1 MAAGIT
7 RRDGLKLAGATALAG
22 ATIAATGAA
31 RAQSGS
37 GGGFDVAVVGAGVFG
52 AWSAWMLAR
61 AGYSVALIDQYGPAN
76 ARASSAGE
84 SRVTRMSY
92 GADAIYSQMAARSLP
107 HWQALSARC
116 ALPVFHN
123 AGVLWFSPPG
133 DEYMHQSIAWLEA
146 NGRAFWRGDAQALR
160 QRFPQMRFADG
171 EEGFVELETGALIAG
186 RAVQTVAKESGAPL
200 VIARAEPPR
209 RQSDGRYLVADGVV
223 AAHVVYACGPWLG
236 KLFPDVLGGRI
247 VPTRQEIMHFGSAP
261 GDARFA
267 PPALPVWADNNA
279 GDIAYGLPDLEN
291 QGFKIAFDRH
301 GPEVDPD
308 SQDRRL
314 TPAMVEQ
321 AREYLARR
329 FPDLAAAPLIHGR
342 VCQYE
347 NSSNGDFLIDRLPGH
362 DNVWLVGGGSGH
374 GFKHGPAVGELVAR
388 HIADAGLAVEQRF
401 SLATKGTAAARSV
414 Y

>member
-1 MAAGIT
+1 MADGLT
-7 RRDGLKLAGATALAG
+7 RRDGLKLVGAATLGTAALAR
-22 ATIAATGAA
+22 TK
-31 RAQSGS
+31 RAQAKP

-52 AWSAWMLAR
+52 VWSAWMLAK
-61 AGYSVALIDQYGPAN
+61 AGYSVAIVDQYGPAN

-84 SRVTRMSY
+84 SRVTRLSY
-92 GADAIYSQMAARSLP
+92 GSDAIYSQMAARSLP
-107 HWQALSARC
+107 HWQALSGRC

-123 AGVLWFSPPG
+123 TGVLWFSPAG
-133 DEYMHQSIAWLEA
+133 DDYMRQSIDWLEA
-146 NGRAFWRGDAQALR
+146 NDRAYWRGDASALR
-160 QRFPQMRFADG
+160 QRFPQIRFSDG
-171 EEGFVELETGALIAG
+171 EEGFVEIETGALIAG

-200 VIARAEPPR
+200 IIAQAEPPR
-209 RQSDGRYLVADGVV
+209 KLSDGRYLVAEGI
-223 AAHVVYACGPWLG
+223 AARHVVYACGPWLA

-261 GDARFA
+261 GDSRFA

-321 AREYLARR
+321 ARDYLARR
-329 FPDLAAAPLIHGR
+329 FPDLADAPLVHGR

-374 GFKHGPAVGELVAR
+374 GFKHGPAVGEMVSR
-388 HIADAGLAVEQRF
+388 HIADAGLAVEARF
-401 SLATKGTAAARSV
+401 SLATKNTSSARSV